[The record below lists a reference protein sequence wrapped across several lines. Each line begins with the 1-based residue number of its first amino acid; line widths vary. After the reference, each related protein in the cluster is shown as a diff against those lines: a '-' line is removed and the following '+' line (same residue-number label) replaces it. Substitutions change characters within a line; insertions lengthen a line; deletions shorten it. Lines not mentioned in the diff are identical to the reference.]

1 MGVRHAGLA
10 LARFLGV
17 FGSTSESVSNTSAAQ
32 LLVYEDQWR
41 PVMDPMVVSN
51 TSATQLPVCVR
62 VRCSSLC
69 VVWRLQARACGSA
82 PTCIGDKI
90 VSTKAPGGLTVL
102 R

>member
-51 TSATQLPVCVR
+51 TSAAQLPVR
-62 VRCSSLC
+62 VRRSSLC